1 MKETKIALGTWSW
14 GLGAVG
20 GDQVFGNHLEKDN
33 LKPVFDAAIQAGL
46 NVWDTA
52 TVYGMGASE
61 SILGELAKA
70 YPRQEVVLSTKFTP
84 QMGQTV
90 EEMES
95 SGIAARIRA
104 VEGCLGY
111 EYFFPA
117 DDPNGLLLI
126 DSWENQEALN
136 RYHSSPAMTEAAA
149 LREKYG
155 LGGRTV
161 RMFTPVTPPRRQE
174 SENNN
179 NN

>member
-1 MKETKIALGTWSW
+1 MKTKLFFAFAFAMFLLSSMNVDAQITINIRYTAEN
-14 GLGAVG
+14 
-20 GDQVFGNHLEKDN
+20 GNVRK
-33 LKPVFDAAIQAGL
+33 
-46 NVWDTA
+46 
-52 TVYGMGASE
+52 Y
-61 SILGELAKA
+61 
-70 YPRQEVVLSTKFTP
+70 
-84 QMGQTV
+84 V

-117 DDPNGLLLI
+117 ADPEGVLLI
-126 DSWENQEALN
+126 DTWENQEALN

-161 RMFTPVTPPRRQE
+161 RMFTPATPPRRQE

>member
-1 MKETKIALGTWSW
+1 MKTKLFFAFAFAMFLLSSMNVDAQITINIRYTAEN
-14 GLGAVG
+14 
-20 GDQVFGNHLEKDN
+20 GNVRK
-33 LKPVFDAAIQAGL
+33 
-46 NVWDTA
+46 
-52 TVYGMGASE
+52 Y
-61 SILGELAKA
+61 
-70 YPRQEVVLSTKFTP
+70 
-84 QMGQTV
+84 V

-104 VEGCLGY
+104 VEGRLGY

-161 RMFTPVTPPRRQE
+161 RMFTPATPPRRQE